1 MIRAYYSPVRRHF
14 RTSLEGPEG
23 VKGPQLQVL
32 QGSKSALQKSPLQK
46 SPGRRDLRGS
56 EGNLGLEESH

>member
-32 QGSKSALQKSPLQK
+32 QGSKSALQKSP
-46 SPGRRDLRGS
+46 GRRDLRGS